1 MNKCESVFWVLLAV
15 VLAFVGTATA
25 EDGPDVTFRFKTV
38 VVPKALQTS
47 IYGINNNGAMVGYYI
62 NEMGAIHGLLLATG
76 EVTNIDDPN
85 SAFGT
90 EALNAN
96 SNGTIVGEYITDS
109 EGDVAGFIYENGL
122 FRDVIPVNLV
132 PNTGCL
138 ESFASGIND
147 SGEIVGNC
155 NLDGVVHGYLWNG
168 EKYIFLDYP
177 GANNFTLA
185 WGINNAGLVTLQWI
199 DSNGNYEGATYNSV
213 TQEYSAPINVPG
225 AAQTFIHSI
234 NNAGDIVFS
243 SYDASGNSYGAVM
256 IGQEFYTFSD
266 PRGPNY
272 TRPDGINDALDIVG
286 RYEVTGGKFEKGFQ
300 ATIKNGKGGG
310 DQRLLGNGSPVSGA
324 VGVAKSTPTLHPT
337 SSRVSAEN

>member
-1 MNKCESVFWVLLAV
+1 MKKCETVFWVLLAG
-15 VLAFVGTATA
+15 VLALVGAATA
-25 EDGPDVTFRFKTV
+25 EDGPHGTFKFKTV

-47 IYGINNNGAMVGYYI
+47 IYGINNSGAMVGYYI
-62 NEMGAIHGLLLATG
+62 NEMGAIHGLLLVNG

-90 EALNAN
+90 EAINVN
-96 SNGTIVGEYITDS
+96 SSGTIVGEYITDA
-109 EGDVAGFIYENGL
+109 EGDVAGFSYQNGQ
-122 FRDVIPVNLV
+122 FRDVQPVNGI
-132 PNTGCL
+132 PAIACL

-168 EKYIFLDYP
+168 AEYTLLDYP
-177 GANNFTLA
+177 GANDFTLA

-199 DSNGNYEGATYNSV
+199 DSNGNYEGATYDSV

-225 AAQTFIHSI
+225 AAETYIHSI
-234 NNAGDIVFS
+234 NNTGDIVFS
-243 SYDASGNSYGAVM
+243 CYDASGNSYGAVM

-266 PRGPNY
+266 PHGPTY

-286 RYEVTGGKFEKGFQ
+286 RFEVTGGKFEKGFE
-300 ATIKNGKGGG
+300 AAIRNGKGEGER
-310 DQRLLGNGSPVSGA
+310 RLPGNSSAATGA
-324 VGVAKSTPTLHPT
+324 TGVAKSAPTLHPT
-337 SSRVSAEN
+337 SSRMLSEN